1 MPNFTFDINKK
12 FQSRWNFSKLRL
24 YEIILYLIKWLVLAL
39 KGFKTDVDMLFMWKS
54 TITFVR
60 IARLMEKAC
69 FFF

>member
-1 MPNFTFDINKK
+1 MTCPGIEG
-12 FQSRWNFSKLRL
+12 FQNRCG
-24 YEIILYLIKWLVLAL
+24 YVVYVEE
-39 KGFKTDVDMLFMWKS
+39 S